1 MHRNIKGTIVP
12 LIAMMLASILGIG
25 ALVLDSSNAY
35 LNNGRIKNA
44 LDLSVLAGVSQLI
57 NEQDVST
64 AKNTA
69 LNYLNLNLSMSINS
83 FSNLTLG
90 SENLSIQAG
99 IYNFS
104 NMTFTQDELN
114 PAVNSLMISLAY
126 DSPTLLTN
134 VFMVSTVRI
143 SDSTIAV
150 KRAAGQLGAGG
161 GLPIFISSMALTD
174 ARLNN
179 NMVNLTQREGEGE
192 NSYFTAFSDQNS
204 NANDIRQILSYLE
217 DPTTGTQPPR
227 ITVSDRYSIQVNNGQ
242 LGSVYM
248 ALDSAAFEGMTFVA
262 PVGTLTGNNEGR
274 IDGFVGVRIDDV
286 YQSMGDWG
294 ISITIIPGYIDNSR
308 GLAINSG
315 PQNIDQN
322 NQNLLATSF
331 GLVQ

>member
-1 MHRNIKGTIVP
+1 
-12 LIAMMLASILGIG
+12 
-25 ALVLDSSNAY
+25 
-35 LNNGRIKNA
+35 
-44 LDLSVLAGVSQLI
+44 
-57 NEQDVST
+57 
-64 AKNTA
+64 
-69 LNYLNLNLSMSINS
+69 
-83 FSNLTLG
+83 
-90 SENLSIQAG
+90 
-99 IYNFS
+99 
-104 NMTFTQDELN
+104 
-114 PAVNSLMISLAY
+114 
-126 DSPTLLTN
+126 
-134 VFMVSTVRI
+134 
-143 SDSTIAV
+143 
-150 KRAAGQLGAGG
+150 
-161 GLPIFISSMALTD
+161 
-174 ARLNN
+174 
-179 NMVNLTQREGEGE
+179 MVNLTQREGEGE

-322 NQNLLATSF
+322 NKNLLATSF

>member
-1 MHRNIKGTIVP
+1 
-12 LIAMMLASILGIG
+12 
-25 ALVLDSSNAY
+25 
-35 LNNGRIKNA
+35 
-44 LDLSVLAGVSQLI
+44 
-57 NEQDVST
+57 
-64 AKNTA
+64 
-69 LNYLNLNLSMSINS
+69 
-83 FSNLTLG
+83 
-90 SENLSIQAG
+90 
-99 IYNFS
+99 
-104 NMTFTQDELN
+104 MTFTQDELN